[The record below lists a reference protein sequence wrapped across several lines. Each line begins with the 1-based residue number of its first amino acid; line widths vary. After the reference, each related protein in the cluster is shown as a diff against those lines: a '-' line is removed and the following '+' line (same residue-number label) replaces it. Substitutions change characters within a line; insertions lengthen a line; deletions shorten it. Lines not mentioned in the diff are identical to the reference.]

1 MHRDFGLTLNEH
13 FAMILNVGPVR
24 KNFVTINQPYRLLEG
39 RILWVTEGWAD
50 IELTMEAY
58 HIEKGNILMVPPET
72 IIELKRHSED
82 YNMIGIYCCPIKIGK
97 GINA

>member
-1 MHRDFGLTLNEH
+1 MKKNSIYDFSLQTTDFSCLDSLPDLAIINEH

-58 HIEKGNILMVPPET
+58 HIENL
-72 IIELKRHSED
+72 SFS
-82 YNMIGIYCCPIKIGK
+82 KIS
-97 GINA
+97 N